1 MTAPLITNKTNFIN
15 NAADF
20 FHTILGPALK
30 DGFGDIEIRIF
41 PRGGYAQSL
50 FYNSEAD
57 AAEKAYDL
65 CNERIDV
72 YFGTNPRM
80 DKGGKKYNV
89 KYLCAFHAD
98 LDYGAEGHKKNP
110 KYADYESAL
119 NAILQFPLQ
128 PTVLVHTGGG
138 FHCYWVLA
146 NPLKVA
152 DYGLET
158 LEGINKGLSI
168 ALGADSTHDIG
179 HVFRVPGTYNLKN
192 PDHPDWLKSCP
203 SPAGNIPL
211 KILRHSKVRQKRLR
225 GNPIRNML
233 PCQPKLP

>member
-1 MTAPLITNKTNFIN
+1 MTAPLITNKPEFIN

-20 FHTILGPALK
+20 FHTILGPALEN
-30 DGFGDIEIRIF
+30 GFGDIEIRVF
-41 PRGGYAQSL
+41 PKGRPAQSL
-50 FYNSEAD
+50 FYNSESD

-80 DKGGKKYNV
+80 DKGGKKDNV

-98 LDYGAEGHKKNP
+98 LDYGAEGHKKKP

-138 FHCYWVLA
+138 FHCYWVLI

-158 LEGINKGLSI
+158 LEGINKGLSQRTWSGFNPRYR
-168 ALGADSTHDIG
+168 ACFQGAGD
-179 HVFRVPGTYNLKN
+179 L
-192 PDHPDWLKSCP
+192 
-203 SPAGNIPL
+203 
-211 KILRHSKVRQKRLR
+211 
-225 GNPIRNML
+225 
-233 PCQPKLP
+233 